1 MGEPGF
7 YCAATGGVPMLV
19 RLLLDGAQVGSRGRH
34 GETSLFV
41 TVRYRDASVP
51 KCMIGHGADIGGP
64 RTSILASHHLFPL
77 SESMQSSRCESP
89 LRKESEAPDI
99 PNAASLM
106 ALHRTVFDSG
116 PFESPLALLGTRLN
130 LNVRNCN
137 G

>member
-64 RTSILASHHLFPL
+64 RTSILASHHLFRFQNPC
-77 SESMQSSRCESP
+77 R
-89 LRKESEAPDI
+89 
-99 PNAASLM
+99 
-106 ALHRTVFDSG
+106 ALAVK
-116 PFESPLALLGTRLN
+116 ALLERRAKHPTSQTPPA
-130 LNVRNCN
+130 
-137 G
+137 